1 VGKCVKL
8 CIMATSLRLN
18 NVDAEFEKAIR
29 MKKIELLAQDK
40 DFKKEDIVKEIVLEW
55 KKDRDT
61 KASS

>member
-1 VGKCVKL
+1 
-8 CIMATSLRLN
+8 MATSLRLN

-61 KASS
+61 KTSS